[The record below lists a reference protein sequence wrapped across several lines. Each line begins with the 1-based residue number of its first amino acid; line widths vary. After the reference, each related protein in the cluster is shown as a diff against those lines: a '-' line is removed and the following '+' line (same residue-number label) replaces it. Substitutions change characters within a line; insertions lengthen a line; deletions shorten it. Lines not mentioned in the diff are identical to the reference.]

1 MFFLEKFKNIVDF
14 ENVIKENVKDI
25 QTLKDAKKMGVSD
38 KYIGMLWGMNE
49 SEVFNLRKENNIFLY
64 IK

>member
-25 QTLKDAKKMGVSD
+25 QTLKDAKKWAFPINISVCFGV
-38 KYIGMLWGMNE
+38 
-49 SEVFNLRKENNIFLY
+49 
-64 IK
+64 

>member
-1 MFFLEKFKNIVDF
+1 
-14 ENVIKENVKDI
+14 
-25 QTLKDAKKMGVSD
+25 MGVSD